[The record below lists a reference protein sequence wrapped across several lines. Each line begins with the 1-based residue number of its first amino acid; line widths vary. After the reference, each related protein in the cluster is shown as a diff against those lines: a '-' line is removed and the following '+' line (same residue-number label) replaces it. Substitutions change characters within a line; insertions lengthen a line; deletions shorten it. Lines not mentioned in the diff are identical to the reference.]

1 MSISTA
7 ATAPSW
13 SVIASRASKARVPD
27 PIRQNTADGAK
38 TVLTPHTL
46 YEDKDI
52 KYHLMA
58 QKVHTVLQNTLT
70 PGSVL
75 FSFPNSL
82 FVDRVD
88 AYSLV
93 IDQYGPVVGNK
104 FCPVSMYG
112 NRLKDELLFSAV
124 FRDPEDTAKALSEG
138 ITYND
143 VVYPVSPYT
152 DGVKGKLV
160 RVHMDIHMMEE
171 DEDVVRKLK
180 KSLMYYGK
188 VCDIKKYTYR
198 GYFEGRVS
206 ALMDVSGK
214 YNGENLQ
221 ELTKMMYLESWDTLV
236 PAFFR
241 GAPPV
246 CFHCRQAGHMKK
258 DCPVLKKMKCFRCHQ
273 FGHSARFCKYEDPLP
288 EVEKDKE
295 GVDDRKSDTLE
306 KAPASSPTVSA
317 STPLVPEPVLSVDGS
332 GDSVEVLS
340 EEVIVDEPMSDDDEV
355 KLVKTGSSATPM
367 DGVEKTT
374 NGSGKALTNVLG
386 SMGSR
391 FAPID
396 KRTSM
401 DVDSKKAMLK
411 LSTTSAVTNDRRAS
425 VLFSAAAAQKASQR
439 PSKIP
444 SPRHNNNQQH
454 SRQGL

>member
-1 MSISTA
+1 MSASITA
-7 ATAPSW
+7 AAPSW

-27 PIRQNTADGAK
+27 PIRETAFDGVK
-38 TVLTPHTL
+38 TNLTPHTL

-93 IDQYGPVVGNK
+93 IHQYGPVVGNK

-138 ITYND
+138 ITYNG

-171 DEDVVRKLK
+171 DEDFVSKLK
-180 KSLMYYGK
+180 DSLKYYGK

-198 GYFEGRVS
+198 GFFEGRVS
-206 ALMDVSGK
+206 ALMDVSGE
-214 YNGENLQ
+214 YNGGKLQ
-221 ELTKMMYLESWDTLV
+221 ALTKMMYLESWDTLV

-273 FGHSARFCKYEDPLP
+273 FGHSARFCKYEEPP
-288 EVEKDKE
+288 AVIEEEKDAEDDQNSVSKE
-295 GVDDRKSDTLE
+295 TT
-306 KAPASSPTVSA
+306 PASSSSVSVLETKETATVPSA
-317 STPLVPEPVLSVDGS
+317 VASAVLDQVNEDKAL
-332 GDSVEVLS
+332 GDVH
-340 EEVIVDEPMSDDDEV
+340 MSDDDEV
-355 KLVKTGSSATPM
+355 LLVKSGSSA
-367 DGVEKTT
+367 
-374 NGSGKALTNVLG
+374 
-386 SMGSR
+386 
-391 FAPID
+391 
-396 KRTSM
+396 
-401 DVDSKKAMLK
+401 
-411 LSTTSAVTNDRRAS
+411 
-425 VLFSAAAAQKASQR
+425 FSS
-439 PSKIP
+439 
-444 SPRHNNNQQH
+444 
-454 SRQGL
+454 